1 MRTNFNPITRLY
13 SRTCPNCNNDFA
25 GTKRMKFCKEQCRI
39 DFNND
44 KAAQKKKESD
54 TPVHRVAMAFEK
66 NCKILYELFENTIT
80 VVSLKTLVL
89 KGFDMDAPFNT
100 VSEQRPNC
108 VLRRYWRIL
117 LCENEVSGVF
127 TLEYYSMR
135 NGKKKYPRM
144 N

>member
-1 MRTNFNPITRLY
+1 MEQ
-13 SRTCPNCNNDFA
+13 
-25 GTKRMKFCKEQCRI
+25 KMKYCVDQCRI

-44 KAAQKKKESD
+44 KAAQKKKDSD
-54 TPVHRVAMAFEK
+54 TPVHRIALAYE
-66 NCKILYELFENTIT
+66 NNWKILNDLYENSLLQVT
-80 VVSLKTLVL
+80 LKTLIL

-117 LCENEVSGVF
+117 LCENQVSGVF
-127 TLEYYSMR
+127 TLEYFSMR
-135 NGKKKYPRM
+135 LAKKKYARM